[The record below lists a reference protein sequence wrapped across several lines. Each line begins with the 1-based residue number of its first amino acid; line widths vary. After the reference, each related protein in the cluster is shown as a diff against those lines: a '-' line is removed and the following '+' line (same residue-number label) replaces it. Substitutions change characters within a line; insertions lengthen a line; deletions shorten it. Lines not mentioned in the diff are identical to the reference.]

1 MHLKDYII
9 ESLFVLLIFIPAF
22 FYGGRSNTA
31 LFLFFALLAAA
42 VFFQRNSFIPPHVQH
57 PFWIFFV
64 FLIWVIIQTIFFSRV
79 PYISSQLF
87 LPFAGAGMLYLV
99 GLKIRRAV
107 FAPMLVAGA
116 AVLVVIGLIFFIQ
129 SENFSYLR
137 LISTFFHH
145 NGFSGFLIL
154 LATLSVWFAL
164 SNRPSV
170 PILAFFAAFLIIT
183 GFILTFSRGGY
194 ISLGVSLLIFLIIL
208 WKSSLATK
216 WYIGKLGILALLIIL
231 SIGAAY
237 GIFSFKGIQARR
249 AAIAEAG
256 TEEKVKV
263 AAPHEFERPGETGL
277 TARLY
282 YMRHAFLLFKER
294 PLTGFGLGSFGT
306 EARKVQDDVRFFS
319 SDPHNLY
326 LRFASELG
334 VIGIGLFLIFIVWI
348 LAIGLR
354 YLLQNKEDLLYG
366 AFYAGFVGMLIH
378 NGGDVDFQ
386 FPANIFLLFAIS
398 SILSNPASQS
408 TTLVAPARL
417 WKLGVWGSTIILFIA
432 SVFVLLDKIPV
443 QQNER
448 VVELRRAYLLS
459 QEGSFSEAE
468 KSYKKALQLAPYKDL
483 EPVFGLV
490 DIYMQA
496 GQLSQAKS
504 VAEDAIKRFPAEAL
518 DAPIWV
524 DPAKEAIK
532 KQVLLLQNFVEGL

>member
-263 AAPHEFERPGETGL
+263 AAPHEFERPGVT
-277 TARLY
+277 
-282 YMRHAFLLFKER
+282 
-294 PLTGFGLGSFGT
+294 
-306 EARKVQDDVRFFS
+306 
-319 SDPHNLY
+319 
-326 LRFASELG
+326 
-334 VIGIGLFLIFIVWI
+334 GIGLFLIFIVWI